1 MQYMMRL
8 GTLSLP
14 ENGMQFA
21 QIKNTFSG
29 PRKTIS
35 LPDDA
40 TQYQT
45 DITLLDPPAEM
56 SGDVRYRCYTLKS
69 SSGEVLMEAHPGY
82 AEGDSP
88 EEAGWPVC
96 RVPKVDHAE
105 IQIGGSA
112 YLLVMHNS
120 QNYSL
125 QDKNGSDVLQI
136 MHKGLSGGWT
146 MDTAESFTAQV
157 LCGLFIFCRYIEQ
170 ENEFIVV

>member
-1 MQYMMRL
+1 MMQYTMRL
-8 GTLSLP
+8 GALS
-14 ENGMQFA
+14 ENGAQFA

-35 LPDDA
+35 LPDGS

-45 DITLLDPPAEM
+45 DITLLDPPAEK
-56 SGDVRYRCYTLKS
+56 SGDVRYRVYTLKN
-69 SSGEVLMEAHPGY
+69 SSGDVLMEAHPGY
-82 AEGDSP
+82 AKGDDP
-88 EEAGWPVC
+88 DVVCWPIC

-105 IQIGGSA
+105 IRISGSA
-112 YLLVMHNS
+112 YQLVMHNS